1 MTALRKTT
9 AALISDAAPFAI
21 RAERAS
27 DVAAR
32 EALLDACFGDNRHTR
47 TCQRLRDGRA
57 PAEGLALSAVRQGRV
72 VGSVRLW
79 HVSAGGIPA
88 LMLGPLAVE
97 ASSRQLGVGA
107 ALMDHALAA
116 AKARGHRAV
125 ILLGDAP
132 YYARFGF
139 SAAKTGELS
148 LPGAFERDRLL
159 GLELSEGALDDAW
172 GMIAPT
178 GAPLPKPK
186 AGPTRQEGTSS
197 CRAWLDAMPE
207 NLPEPSAGAAS
218 TLPQRHHHGAPDRDL
233 GHDRAGPPGA
243 PLGRL
248 RAGGLRRCQAIPIA
262 PRGVAHSG
270 EKPLNRAKPARI
282 IPSPSHDR
290 GSDAP
295 SPDFNRLAL

>member
-9 AALISDAAPFAI
+9 IALTSDAAPFAI
-21 RAERAS
+21 HAEKAS
-27 DVAAR
+27 DAAAR

-57 PAEGLALSAVRQGRV
+57 PAEGLSLSAVREVRL
-72 VGSVRLW
+72 VGTVRLW

-139 SAAKTGELS
+139 SAAKTGELV

-159 GLELSEGALDDAW
+159 GLELREDALDGAW
-172 GMIAPT
+172 GMIVPT
-178 GAPLPKPK
+178 GRPLLKTK
-186 AGPTRQEGTSS
+186 AS
-197 CRAWLDAMPE
+197 RARKALVAVPRVAWVQ
-207 NLPEPSAGAAS
+207 G
-218 TLPQRHHHGAPDRDL
+218 
-233 GHDRAGPPGA
+233 
-243 PLGRL
+243 L
-248 RAGGLRRCQAIPIA
+248 RA
-262 PRGVAHSG
+262 SG
-270 EKPLNRAKPARI
+270 KTP
-282 IPSPSHDR
+282 
-290 GSDAP
+290 
-295 SPDFNRLAL
+295 

>member
-9 AALISDAAPFAI
+9 IALKSDAAPFAI

-32 EALLDACFGDNRHTR
+32 EALLDACFGDDRHMR

-57 PAEGLALSAVRQGRV
+57 PAEGLALSAVRQGRL

-139 SAAKTGELS
+139 SAAKTGGLS

-159 GLELSEGALDDAW
+159 GLELDEGALDGAW

-178 GAPLPKPK
+178 GAPLPKAK
-186 AGPTRQEGTSS
+186 AS
-197 CRAWLDAMPE
+197 RARKAL
-207 NLPEPSAGAAS
+207 LV
-218 TLPQRHHHGAPDRDL
+218 
-233 GHDRAGPPGA
+233 
-243 PLGRL
+243 
-248 RAGGLRRCQAIPIA
+248 
-262 PRGVAHSG
+262 PRVA
-270 EKPLNRAKPARI
+270 
-282 IPSPSHDR
+282 
-290 GSDAP
+290 
-295 SPDFNRLAL
+295 

>member
-27 DVAAR
+27 DVVAR

-57 PAEGLALSAVRQGRV
+57 PAEGLAFSAVRQGRV

-116 AKARGHRAV
+116 AKARGHHAV

-132 YYARFGF
+132 YYIRFGF

-148 LPGAFERDRLL
+148 LPGTFERDRLL
-159 GLELSEGALDDAW
+159 GLELREGALDGAW
-172 GMIAPT
+172 GMITPT
-178 GAPLPKPK
+178 GAPLPKLK
-186 AGPTRQEGTSS
+186 AA
-197 CRAWLDAMPE
+197 RA
-207 NLPEPSAGAAS
+207 
-218 TLPQRHHHGAPDRDL
+218 R
-233 GHDRAGPPGA
+233 RA
-243 PLGRL
+243 LLVSR
-248 RAGGLRRCQAIPIA
+248 
-262 PRGVAHSG
+262 VA
-270 EKPLNRAKPARI
+270 
-282 IPSPSHDR
+282 
-290 GSDAP
+290 
-295 SPDFNRLAL
+295 